1 MHRDFLE
8 EDTIDFPT
16 ENPWRSAGKGTLRW
30 SRLGV
35 RMAWLQV
42 FVDSAVCVRTGDE
55 VVQGA
60 VFFNVLHVWPGGVN
74 IGLCRK
80 EEWLV
85 VLKIFQ
91 ILQSCLIMSFFMSK

>member
-60 VFFNVLHVWPGGVN
+60 VFF
-74 IGLCRK
+74 
-80 EEWLV
+80 
-85 VLKIFQ
+85 
-91 ILQSCLIMSFFMSK
+91 

>member
-30 SRLGV
+30 SSLGV
-35 RMAWLQV
+35 HTMAQV

-60 VFFNVLHVWPGGVN
+60 DAAKRNGSWF
-74 IGLCRK
+74 
-80 EEWLV
+80 
-85 VLKIFQ
+85 
-91 ILQSCLIMSFFMSK
+91 